1 MNQTPKIQNS
11 NRDQYWVFHL
21 VQSVIT
27 YLPPHVGSCSISKVP
42 GLDNLYTSPTTSSAF
57 HCVFQ
62 PLPHLLVILV
72 DVAVGE
78 LLPAQ
83 LALVRLVLAVDN
95 LVRRHLVQ
103 PLEGAV
109 ANLTS
114 VRPFL
119 WKKNERNGRSWA
131 RFRGGF
137 LKNVKTKPFPP
148 PSHLSV

>member
-1 MNQTPKIQNS
+1 M
-11 NRDQYWVFHL
+11 
-21 VQSVIT
+21 
-27 YLPPHVGSCSISKVP
+27 
-42 GLDNLYTSPTTSSAF
+42 
-57 HCVFQ
+57 FQ

-109 ANLTS
+109 ANLTR

-119 WKKNERNGRSWA
+119 
-131 RFRGGF
+131 
-137 LKNVKTKPFPP
+137 
-148 PSHLSV
+148 

>member
-1 MNQTPKIQNS
+1 MPHGQLLAWGPFFFTLLPRKCNKYHWN
-11 NRDQYWVFHL
+11 
-21 VQSVIT
+21 IT
-27 YLPPHVGSCSISKVP
+27 VCVCV
-42 GLDNLYTSPTTSSAF
+42 
-57 HCVFQ
+57 CVFP

-83 LALVRLVLAVDN
+83 LALVRLVLAVDD

-109 ANLTS
+109 ADLAG

-119 WKKNERNGRSWA
+119 WEKKR
-131 RFRGGF
+131 RFDA
-137 LKNVKTKPFPP
+137 K
-148 PSHLSV
+148 